1 MTPAAFEAAQ
11 QRTRCPADSRAALAA
26 YRVLVDGL
34 SRHAA
39 AREAGISASAVS
51 AACKRIMEAGARHG

>member
-1 MTPAAFEAAQ
+1 MTHTDFHTAL

-51 AACKRIMEAGARHG
+51 AACKRIAARHG